1 MQSFANL
8 ASSRFEL
15 LSRQRVVGGQNGCGG
30 SGSQSKLRL
39 NPAGLISE
47 TRSDQPERRR
57 PSDILTAAVIVAGS
71 RP

>member
-8 ASSRFEL
+8 ASCQFEP
-15 LSRQRVVGGQNGCGG
+15 LSRPRVAGVRNGCGE
-30 SGSQSKLRL
+30 SGGQSRMRL
-39 NPAGLISE
+39 DPAGLVNE
-47 TRSDQPERRR
+47 VQSDQPERRR